1 MLHVWMMYLY
11 CAFSKVCEPCMY
23 DACIYHLRPLTLVHV
38 RFMRICMMHV
48 HLWSWSLILMHA
60 CKYDVCI
67 YDAANFVPDEPTN
80 EQGDSRSRIWIQL
93 SCFMRPFCLNVLFLP
108 FVPFVV
114 LSWSFSWFIMTV
126 KTCFQIIQAEMRLE
140 NCPNLNRKFVIRASK
155 VIQPKMSGSH
165 NFPSGFH
172 HPDAGLGPWPAAHN
186 DGEAHLAP
194 HWQLLSYAGL
204 ANVNQGREIYSI
216 WLFDLS
222 RIKSVLISQMFNMV
236 ESAFL
241 SLQGFFVSLIFCYLN
256 RWVIT
261 TAKIQWVWQ
270 ASCITLHI
278 FISLH
283 LYLKGSF
290 IMYTIRLMHG

>member
-1 MLHVWMMYLY
+1 
-11 CAFSKVCEPCMY
+11 
-23 DACIYHLRPLTLVHV
+23 
-38 RFMRICMMHV
+38 
-48 HLWSWSLILMHA
+48 
-60 CKYDVCI
+60 
-67 YDAANFVPDEPTN
+67 
-80 EQGDSRSRIWIQL
+80 
-93 SCFMRPFCLNVLFLP
+93 MRPFCLNVPFLP

-114 LSWSFSWFIMTV
+114 LFWSFSWFIMTV
-126 KTCFQIIQAEMRLE
+126 QTCFQIIQAEMRLE

-172 HPDAGLGPWPAAHN
+172 HPDAGPWPWPAAHN

-256 RWVIT
+256 RWVLT

-270 ASCITLHI
+270 HLFLHFHERPDQFI
-278 FISLH
+278 FKRSLSSARAWF
-283 LYLKGSF
+283 LTTILNPKRAMFAGWRLKTPLSYLFPKDACSHTATRAYSMNNIH
-290 IMYTIRLMHG
+290 IMLLILSRLAMATVK